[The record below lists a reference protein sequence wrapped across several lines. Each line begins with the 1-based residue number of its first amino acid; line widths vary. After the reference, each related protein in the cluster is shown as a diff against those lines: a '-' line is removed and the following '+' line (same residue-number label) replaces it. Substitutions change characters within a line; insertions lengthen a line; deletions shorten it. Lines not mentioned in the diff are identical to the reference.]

1 MAFRLVIA
9 EKPSVAQT
17 IAAALGIKGKQDG
30 YIEGGGYL
38 ISWCVGHL
46 VQLAEAAAYGE
57 QYKKWSFESLP
68 ILPEEWQYAVDPDKG
83 KQFKTLKE
91 LMHRAD
97 VSEVVNACDAGREG
111 ELIFRFV
118 YEAAGCKKPMRR
130 LWISSMEDGA
140 IKAGFASL
148 KDGQE
153 YDALF
158 ASALCRAKAD
168 WLIGIN
174 ATRLFSCLYGKTLN
188 VGRVQTPTLKMLTDR
203 DAAISH
209 FQKEK
214 YYHVRLDL
222 SGAEAASE
230 RISDKA
236 EADALKGA
244 CEAGKAVCVSLTREK
259 KTAAPPKLFDL
270 TSLQRETNR
279 IFGYTAKQTLDLAQ
293 SLYEKRLLTYPRT
306 DSSFL
311 TDDMGGTAAGII
323 KLLCEK
329 FSFMEGLGF
338 TPDIAKVS
346 DSKKVSDHHAII
358 PTMELAKTDLTTL
371 PESERN
377 ILILTGARL
386 LMATAE
392 PHVYEAVTAV
402 FSCADHEFTA
412 RGKTVIAAGWKDLE
426 RLYRATLKKKLD
438 SDDEENELALDV
450 PDCTEGQTF
459 DKPAAKVTEHDT
471 TPPKPHN
478 EASLLSA
485 MERAGN
491 EDTDPD
497 AERRG
502 LGTPATRAAVIEKLV
517 KGGFVERKGKQLL
530 PTKDG
535 TNLVCVLPDSLTSPQ
550 LTAAWEN
557 NLTQIAKGAADPGEF
572 LSGIEAMA
580 RELVQTHAA
589 ALDGKKDLFR
599 EEKPSVGKCPRCG
612 SPVHEG
618 KKNYY
623 CSNKECAFVMWKND
637 RFFEERKTAFSAKIA
652 AALLKSGKANV
663 KKLYSPKTGKT
674 YDGTIVLAD
683 TGGKYVN
690 YRIEVQK
697 N

>member
-9 EKPSVAQT
+9 EKPSMAQT

-57 QYKKWSFESLP
+57 QYRKWQLDSLP

-83 KQFKTLKE
+83 KQFATLKE

-97 VSEVVNACDAGREG
+97 VSEVINACDAGREG

-118 YEAAGCKKPMRR
+118 YEVAGCKKPMRR

-148 KDGQE
+148 KDGRD
-153 YDALF
+153 YGALF

-214 YYHVRLDL
+214 YYHVRLCL
-222 SGAEAASE
+222 SGAEAASG

-244 CEAGKAVCVSLTREK
+244 CEAGKAVCVSVTREK
-259 KTAAPPKLFDL
+259 KSAAPPKLFDL
-270 TSLQRETNR
+270 TSLQREANR

-293 SLYEKRLLTYPRT
+293 ALYEKRLLTYPRT
-306 DSSFL
+306 DSSYL

-323 KLLCEK
+323 ALLCEK
-329 FSFMEGLGF
+329 LPFMAGADF
-338 TPDIAKVS
+338 TPDIAKVT

-358 PTMELAKTDLTTL
+358 PTMELAKADPDAL
-371 PESERN
+371 PESEKN
-377 ILILTGARL
+377 ILTLAGARL
-386 LMATAE
+386 LFATAE
-392 PHVYEAVTAV
+392 PHIYEAVTAV
-402 FSCADHEFTA
+402 FSCAGTDFTA
-412 RGKTVIAAGWKDLE
+412 RGKTVLAEGWKELE
-426 RLYRATLKKKLD
+426 RRYRATLKDKPEAED
-438 SDDEENELALDV
+438 GENEGVTLPELS
-450 PDCTEGQTF
+450 EGQNF
-459 DKPAAKVTEHDT
+459 PNPAAKVTEHTT
-471 TPPKPHN
+471 TPPKPHS

-491 EDTDPD
+491 GDTDPD

-517 KGGFVERKGKQLL
+517 KGGFAERKGKQLI
-530 PTKDG
+530 PTQNG
-535 TNLVCVLPDSLTSPQ
+535 AALISVLPDMLTSPQ
-550 LTAAWEN
+550 LTAEWEN

-589 ALDGKKDLFR
+589 VQEDKKSLFR
-599 EEKPSVGKCPRCG
+599 EEKPSIGKCPRCG

-618 KKNYY
+618 KKSYY
-623 CSNKECAFVMWKND
+623 CSNRECAFVMWKND
-637 RFFEERKTAFSAKIA
+637 RFFEERKTAFSPKIA

-674 YDGTIVLAD
+674 YDGTVVLAD

-690 YRIEVQK
+690 YRIEVRK

>member
-9 EKPSVAQT
+9 EKPSMAQT

-118 YEAAGCKKPMRR
+118 YEVAGCKKPMRR

-148 KDGQE
+148 KDGRD
-153 YDALF
+153 YGALF

-222 SGAEAASE
+222 SGADAASE

-311 TDDMGGTAAGII
+311 TDDMGGTAADII
-323 KLLCEK
+323 ALLCEK
-329 FSFMEGLGF
+329 LPFMAGADF
-338 TPDIAKVS
+338 TPEIAKVL

-358 PTMELAKTDLTTL
+358 PTMELAKADPDAL
-371 PESERN
+371 PESEKN
-377 ILILTGARL
+377 ILTLAGARL
-386 LMATAE
+386 LSATAE
-392 PHVYEAVTAV
+392 PHIFEAVTAV
-402 FSCADHEFTA
+402 FSCADTEFTA
-412 RGKTVIAAGWKDLE
+412 RGKTVLSDGWKE
-426 RLYRATLKKKLD
+426 IEHRYRATLKDKPD
-438 SDDEENELALDV
+438 PEDGENEGVTLPELS
-450 PDCTEGQTF
+450 EGQGF
-459 DKPAAKVTEHDT
+459 PNPAAKVTEHTT
-471 TPPKPHN
+471 TPPKPHS

-491 EDTDPD
+491 GDTDPD

-517 KGGFVERKGKQLL
+517 KGGFAERKGKQLI
-530 PTKDG
+530 PTQNG
-535 TNLVCVLPDSLTSPQ
+535 AALISVLPDMLTSPQ
-550 LTAAWEN
+550 LTAEWEN
-557 NLTQIAKGAADPGEF
+557 NLTQIAKGAADPGKF
-572 LSGIEAMA
+572 LSGIEAMT

-589 ALDGKKDLFR
+589 VQEDKKGLFR
-599 EEKPSVGKCPRCG
+599 EEKPSIGKCPRCG

-637 RFFEERKTAFSAKIA
+637 RFFEERKTAFSPKIA
-652 AALLKSGKANV
+652 AALLKSGKVNV

-674 YDGTIVLAD
+674 YDGIIVLAD